1 MHNVQVTMLIKNDLK
16 ANIESRPRVD
26 IACDKTLNCRI
37 LLCPITSS
45 AKEHYKRQSVHYEQ
59 LDGWYKS
66 KLYKSNTNTVKK
78 NCKKGLT
85 IHGLVKTRAQLF
97 EGRLVLNWG

>member
-1 MHNVQVTMLIKNDLK
+1 MLIKNDLK

-59 LDGWYKS
+59 LDMGSTKVS
-66 KLYKSNTNTVKK
+66 CIKVILI
-78 NCKKGLT
+78 L
-85 IHGLVKTRAQLF
+85 
-97 EGRLVLNWG
+97 